1 MSIHPAD
8 AAHYE
13 SLKARMERTMDN
25 LSAAK
30 NVAYAQEYRPN
41 VSPLR

>member
-1 MSIHPAD
+1 MSSHLAD
-8 AAHYE
+8 PGNHYV

-30 NVAYAQEYRPN
+30 GHVSEYRPN

>member
-1 MSIHPAD
+1 MSTHPAD
-8 AAHYE
+8 PVNHYE

-30 NVAYAQEYRPN
+30 NVA
-41 VSPLR
+41 

>member
-1 MSIHPAD
+1 MSATHPGD
-8 AAHYE
+8 PVNHYE

-30 NVAYAQEYRPN
+30 NVAARAH